1 MAESTNT
8 LLYTATYVIIF
19 IIAVS
24 LAIVLF
30 LSVNRFADSAFEYSE
45 GIETSIINTPT
56 TGLEEAQKGQ
66 AHLTSTDVFSY
77 FVNYIKK
84 DLYGK
89 EKSDDGKKDLYDEK
103 KSDDGYNVTITTESG
118 NLDGNMS
125 YAEAL
130 KKIGTKNY
138 ILRYKGNKNIEIT
151 LN

>member
-1 MAESTNT
+1 MDESTNT

-30 LSVNRFADSAFEYSE
+30 LSVNTFADSAFEYSL

-56 TGLEEAQKGQ
+56 TGLEEVQKGQ

-84 DLYGK
+84 DLYGE
-89 EKSDDGKKDLYDEK
+89 EKL
-103 KSDDGYNVTITTESG
+103 DDGYNVKITTESG
-118 NLDGNMS
+118 NLDSNMS

-151 LN
+151 LD